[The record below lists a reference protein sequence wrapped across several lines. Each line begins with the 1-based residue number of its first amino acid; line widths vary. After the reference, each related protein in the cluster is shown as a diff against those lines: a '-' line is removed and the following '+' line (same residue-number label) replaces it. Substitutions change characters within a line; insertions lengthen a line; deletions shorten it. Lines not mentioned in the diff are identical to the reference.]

1 MNKLEVEQ
9 LNGGDPA
16 IDGCVQLDVGVVEHP
31 MYILSVHF
39 YHQISS
45 SDDMHLEGT

>member
-9 LNGGDPA
+9 LNGGDPV
-16 IDGCVQLDVGVVEHP
+16 IDGHVWLDVVVVEHP
-31 MYILSVHF
+31 TYILSVHF

-45 SDDMHLEGT
+45 SNDMHSEGT